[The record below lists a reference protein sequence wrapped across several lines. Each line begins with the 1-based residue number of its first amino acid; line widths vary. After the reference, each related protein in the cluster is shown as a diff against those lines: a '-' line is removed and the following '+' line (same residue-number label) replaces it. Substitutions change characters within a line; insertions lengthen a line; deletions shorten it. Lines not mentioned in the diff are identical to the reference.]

1 MPFALSFSTI
11 DTRFGLND
19 VLLYTELQTPVNSSF
34 TGVVNQL
41 FIHLY
46 ELEKIAILCGD
57 DVVSFT
63 NRNGGQVFYI
73 SSTV

>member
-19 VLLYTELQTPVNSSF
+19 VLLYTELQTPANDEF
-34 TGVVNQL
+34 TGTVNQL

-46 ELEKIAILCGD
+46 KLEKIAILCGD
-57 DVVSFT
+57 YVLCLTHGDHGHIFYVSSA
-63 NRNGGQVFYI
+63 V
-73 SSTV
+73 